1 MCPACYASLALVVTG
16 VTSAGG
22 VTAFVAAKVYKSRRH
37 AKLVL
42 ATSKGEHKE
51 DSDRRSS

>member
-16 VTSAGG
+16 ATSAGG

-42 ATSKGEHKE
+42 AASKGEHKE